1 MTEMQTV
8 SKQVP
13 QSDSDIRTASDWAER
28 TLVPPV
34 DIFEED
40 DAVVIVADM
49 PGVTG
54 KTLGVEV
61 GNHALTL
68 EGDIALDMPEG
79 VTATHADVRASRYAR
94 RFTLG
99 DEIDTD
105 GIKGTISNGV
115 VTVRLPKRESHRRRR
130 IEIKTA

>member
-8 SKQVP
+8 SKQTP
-13 QSDSDIRTASDWAER
+13 QSGSDMRTDSGWTER

-61 GNHALTL
+61 GNHTLTL